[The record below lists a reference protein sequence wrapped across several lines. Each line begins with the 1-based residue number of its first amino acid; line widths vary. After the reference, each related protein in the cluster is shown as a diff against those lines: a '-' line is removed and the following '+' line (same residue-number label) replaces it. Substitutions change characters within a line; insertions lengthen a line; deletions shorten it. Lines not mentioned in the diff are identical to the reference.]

1 MFYEQNKLI
10 PVGIGLSA
18 VETLSGKM
26 AYGLRKCVQKFKRVW
41 SQTPEGAKMKGVA
54 SIKSRLKDLGLTP
67 DDGSLDKADSVEDIG
82 NSLQEAKTLEKKP
95 SLDWA
100 AVAAKVRAHTAAKSA
115 QGERQ
120 AEVAKKQEEP
130 SSSSHRPVATP
141 ARSQHVLPDF
151 VLQAMK
157 EDVSQPLKAFATT
170 QGKED
175 AVAAVEDAEKKTQSK
190 KKKKVAKKRRLRKR
204 LGWLLVQKKKMA

>member
-67 DDGSLDKADSVEDIG
+67 DDGSLDKADRDRKSV
-82 NSLQEAKTLEKKP
+82 
-95 SLDWA
+95 
-100 AVAAKVRAHTAAKSA
+100 V
-115 QGERQ
+115 
-120 AEVAKKQEEP
+120 
-130 SSSSHRPVATP
+130 
-141 ARSQHVLPDF
+141 
-151 VLQAMK
+151 
-157 EDVSQPLKAFATT
+157 
-170 QGKED
+170 
-175 AVAAVEDAEKKTQSK
+175 
-190 KKKKVAKKRRLRKR
+190 
-204 LGWLLVQKKKMA
+204 